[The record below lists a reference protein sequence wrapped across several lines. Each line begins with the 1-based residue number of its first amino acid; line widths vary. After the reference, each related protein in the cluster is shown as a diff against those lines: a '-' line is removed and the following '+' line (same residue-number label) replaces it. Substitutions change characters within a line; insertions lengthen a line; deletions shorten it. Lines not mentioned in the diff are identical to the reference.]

1 MDIEPQ
7 DIQRLADIVG
17 ADGLLTGDDVRARP
31 VSWADHSPCQALAIV
46 RPAAASPREIH
57 VTGHAL
63 PPDLIPVLEHEGG
76 GPRGWTSLAA
86 AHAFARRHGFQGAI
100 FVEEPRAS

>member
-1 MDIEPQ
+1 MDTATFKK
-7 DIQRLADIVG
+7 LAHAG
-17 ADGLLTGDDVRARP
+17 ALT
-31 VSWADHSPCQALAIV
+31 QLAIV

>member
-1 MDIEPQ
+1 MDTATFKK
-7 DIQRLADIVG
+7 LAHAG
-17 ADGLLTGDDVRARP
+17 ALT
-31 VSWADHSPCQALAIV
+31 QLAIV

-57 VTGHAL
+57 VQGRAL
-63 PPDLIPVLEHEGG
+63 PPDLLPVLEHDDGG
-76 GPRGWTSLAA
+76 GRRHWTSLAA